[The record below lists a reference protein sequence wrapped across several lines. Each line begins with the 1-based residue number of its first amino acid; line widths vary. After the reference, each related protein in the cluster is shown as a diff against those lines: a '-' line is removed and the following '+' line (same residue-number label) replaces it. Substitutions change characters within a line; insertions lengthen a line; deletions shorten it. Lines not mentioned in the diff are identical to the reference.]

1 MKIGDR
7 VLYKKNGE
15 YGIVLEVT
23 ENKDKTLSF
32 DVLLDNG
39 DLIKAS
45 FRELYKINCL
55 KTV

>member
-15 YGIVLEVT
+15 YGIILEVV

-32 DVLLDNG
+32 SVLLDNEE
-39 DLIKAS
+39 LIKAS

-55 KTV
+55 KTI

>member
-15 YGIVLEVT
+15 YGIILEVV

-32 DVLLDNG
+32 SVLLDNG
-39 DLIKAS
+39 ELIKTS

-55 KTV
+55 KTI